1 MAKLQT
7 LIVISS
13 LPLAINLPSG
23 LKATLLTIL
32 VCPSSIFKPKSSPV
46 KLDFINKQDY
56 IVDRSS
62 LTFERSH
69 SEKVQSRNTLRFK
82 IAFEKLIL
90 LNCLLMKYN
99 LLEFKIVIMFVS
111 NAYYYFFYK

>member
-1 MAKLQT
+1 MVL
-7 LIVISS
+7 SP

-23 LKATLLTIL
+23 LKATLLIESL
-32 VCPSSIFKPKSSPV
+32 CPSSIFKPKSSPV

-90 LNCLLMKYN
+90 LNCLLIKYN
-99 LLEFKIVIMFVS
+99 LLEFKIVITFAS
-111 NAYYYFFYK
+111 NANYYFYK